1 VHRHFLAPLA
11 VCEEIKELSEEDVE
25 KSLSP
30 LELSKLRSFG
40 EVRIDE
46 LSDELKKLL
55 GIELGDSMY
64 VKIARVE

>member
-1 VHRHFLAPLA
+1 MHRHFLAPLA